1 MKIPLIFLSSA
12 FLTAMTVSRPAQV
25 VKVFP
30 AEGSTLTNVEVI
42 SAQLDFT
49 EGEKVDPAS
58 LRMIVD
64 GVVVTAQSVIRMS
77 RDWPPSSVWISYKPF
92 GLEAR
97 VYRVEIQF
105 RTETSGTATYA
116 WSFTVASRSK

>member
-12 FLTAMTVSRPAQV
+12 FLAAMTVSRPAQV

-30 AEGSTLTNVEVI
+30 AEGSTLTHVEVI
-42 SAQLDFT
+42 GAQLDFT

-77 RDWPPSSVWISYKPF
+77 RDWPPSLVWVSYKLF

-97 VYRVEIQF
+97 VYRVEIQY
-105 RTETSGTATYA
+105 RTETSGTVAYA